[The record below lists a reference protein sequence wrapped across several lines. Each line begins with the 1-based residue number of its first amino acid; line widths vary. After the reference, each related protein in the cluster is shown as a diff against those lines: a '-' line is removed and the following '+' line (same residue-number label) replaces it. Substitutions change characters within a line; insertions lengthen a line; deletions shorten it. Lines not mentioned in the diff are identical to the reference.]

1 MAVLMPSHIVEA
13 VELIAPHILLAAVL
27 MAVVIV
33 VKAMRAA
40 SILLLIHPA
49 IASRAPETVVFIPS
63 HIGIIKSLQF
73 CHIIWKGRVMIWKA
87 AVRISPIAITP
98 TCTTF
103 LIVSHTPDRKEVIA
117 FQIFEKIF

>member
-1 MAVLMPSHIVEA
+1 MAVLMPSQIVEA
-13 VELIAPHILLAAVL
+13 VVLIVPHILLAAVL
-27 MAVVIV
+27 IAVVMV
-33 VKAMRAA
+33 VNVIRAA

-49 IASRAPETVVFIPS
+49 IAFRAPETVVFIPS

-73 CHIIWKGRVMIWKA
+73 CHIIWNGSVMIWKA

-103 LIVSHTPDRKEVIA
+103 LMVSHAPDRKEVIA